1 MKDQNK
7 IEQQKGQE
15 MAMQVKR
22 YTTTKHN
29 AQFEIRGKELQRTF
43 WRQHNLNMNP
53 MLGNIV
59 STLNFLGVIKVS
71 WLCTTERCLW
81 YQKTHAEFS
90 RGEIS

>member
-15 MAMQVKR
+15 MALQVKR

-43 WRQHNLNMNP
+43 RRQHNLNMNP
-53 MLGNIV
+53 MLGNTV
-59 STLNFLGVIKVS
+59 SVLNF
-71 WLCTTERCLW
+71 
-81 YQKTHAEFS
+81 F
-90 RGEIS
+90 